1 MREMSKG
8 RRLAIMLS
16 ASLFVASAYISRP
29 AIAAEG
35 DVVESITLSP
45 VSKRYEL
52 KAGDV
57 RNDELTIIND
67 GKAAYDFIAYA
78 KPYSVASD
86 NYSPDFVSEA
96 TNGDAYRWVTFDKPK
111 YHLEPGASTKV
122 NFTMTVPKN
131 AAPGGHYGVLFVET
145 QPKAEALSGNAV
157 VRKKRVGAIVY
168 ATVQGTYETGGQQ
181 DSVDIPFLQLQPP
194 LTVGLRTSNNGN
206 TDFIDTVTVRISDLF
221 GTLKYEDKREYP
233 VLPQTARKMTLE
245 WKQAPSFG
253 LYKVDMTSSFL
264 DQKEASSGY
273 VLMIPGWAIGIIIIV
288 IVGSGLYFV
297 LRRRY

>member
-1 MREMSKG
+1 MT
-8 RRLAIMLS
+8 

-29 AIAAEG
+29 AVAAEG

-45 VSKRYEL
+45 VSKRYDL

-78 KPYSVASD
+78 KPYSVGGES
-86 NYSPDFVSEA
+86 YSPDFVSEA
-96 TNGDAYRWVTFDKPK
+96 TNADAYRWVTFDKPS

-253 LYKVDMTSSFL
+253 LYKVEMTSSFL
-264 DQKEASSGY
+264 DQKESSSGY
-273 VLMIPGWAIGIIIIV
+273 VLMIPGWAIGILIIIIV
-288 IVGSGLYFV
+288 GSAIYFV

>member
-1 MREMSKG
+1 
-8 RRLAIMLS
+8 MLT

-29 AIAAEG
+29 TAAAEG

-86 NYSPDFVSEA
+86 SYTPDFVSEA
-96 TNGDAYRWVTFDKPK
+96 ANSDAYRWVTFDKPK

-145 QPKAEALSGNAV
+145 QPKVEALSGNAV

-168 ATVQGTYETGGQQ
+168 ATVEGTYETGGQQ

-233 VLPQTARKMTLE
+233 ILPQTARKMTLE

-253 LYKVDMTSSFL
+253 LYKVEMTSSFL
-264 DQKEASSGY
+264 DQKENSSGY
-273 VLMIPGWAIGIIIIV
+273 VLMIPGWAIGVLVIV
-288 IVGSGLYFV
+288 IIGSIIYFV